1 MNTNGHEG
9 RRCRETL
16 SPVRGIPVRVHS
28 CPFVVHFALV
38 LATTAAAQQTNLLR
52 NPDFEQNLSCWAAT
66 GTAQHIEIANWHVRS
81 PRWSF
86 GIGNDS
92 GLDSADAV
100 LSQEVELPAPLPG
113 AKPFEFTVWTMQ
125 EDHYEGQFSMRL
137 EFLDPEGYVLRESS
151 RLMPGGMKEKW
162 RERTVIGVAPAGTK
176 FVRVSCASAEMPS
189 GAGRSFIWFDDA
201 KLVPALP

>member
-1 MNTNGHEG
+1 M
-9 RRCRETL
+9 RRSHILRNVL
-16 SPVRGIPVRVHS
+16 
-28 CPFVVHFALV
+28 LV
-38 LATTAAAQQTNLLR
+38 LLLGVAARAAAQQTNLLR
-52 NPDFEQNLSCWAAT
+52 NSRFDEGLVYWAST

-100 LSQEVELPAPLPG
+100 LAQEVELPDPLPG
-113 AKPFEFTVWTMQ
+113 AKSFAFAVWTML
-125 EDHYEGQFSMRL
+125 EDNYYGQFTMKL
-137 EFLDPEGYVLRESS
+137 EFLSPEGYVLRESS

-162 RERTVIGVAPAGTK
+162 RERSLTAVAPAGTK
-176 FVRVSCASAEMPS
+176 FIRVSCVSAEMPS

-201 KLVPALP
+201 SLVAQVP